1 MNTPRQTPF
10 IEQWQPGL
18 SCCDP
23 TWEAAYQRFET
34 PEAERRKFRKRL
46 VKLGALNWPRDSVVV
61 ELFCGRG
68 NGLKTLT
75 ALGFQSLSGVDLS
88 ETLLR
93 KYEGPARLFLG
104 DCRVL
109 KFPDRSIHVV
119 VVQGGLHH
127 LPDLP
132 ADLEKTLRE
141 IQRVLRPA
149 GRIVLVEPWNTPFL
163 RMVHWGCNRA
173 MARRCWGKLDALAT
187 MIERERAT
195 YENWLGRP
203 QQILDLLQSHFVP
216 EQQSISWGKLGF
228 VGHPREF

>member
-1 MNTPRQTPF
+1 VNTSRQTP
-10 IEQWQPGL
+10 IIVQWHLGL

-34 PEAERRKFRKRL
+34 PEEERRKFRKRL

-68 NGLKTLT
+68 NGLKTL
-75 ALGFQSLSGVDLS
+75 ASLGFQSVSGVDLS

-93 KYEGPARLFLG
+93 MYEGPARLFLG
-104 DCRVL
+104 DCRDL
-109 KFPDRSIHVV
+109 KFPDRSIDVV

-141 IQRVLRPA
+141 IRRVLRPA
-149 GRIVLVEPWNTPFL
+149 GRFVMVEPWNTPFL
-163 RMVHWGCNRA
+163 RIVHWFCNRSI
-173 MARRCWGKLDALAT
+173 ARRCWSKLDALSI
-187 MIERERAT
+187 MIEQERAT
-195 YENWLGRP
+195 YENWLGQP
-203 QQILDLLQSHFVP
+203 KQILDLLRMHFTA
-216 EQQSISWGKLGF
+216 EAQSISWGKLIF
-228 VGHPREF
+228 VGRPK